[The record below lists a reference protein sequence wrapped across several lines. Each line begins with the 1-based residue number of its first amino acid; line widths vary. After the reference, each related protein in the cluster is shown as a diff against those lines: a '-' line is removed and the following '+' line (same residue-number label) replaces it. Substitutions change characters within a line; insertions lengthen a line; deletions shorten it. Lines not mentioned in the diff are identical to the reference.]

1 MMVFQSM
8 IEIYIDV
15 RGRDLGMEGT
25 GRGRESARKIFE
37 RVLGVDRETPGYL
50 VREECKS
57 NRLIE

>member
-25 GRGRESARKIFE
+25 GRGIESARKYL
-37 RVLGVDRETPGYL
+37 RGVL
-50 VREECKS
+50 
-57 NRLIE
+57 